1 MVETTLRPWG
11 RAWDCLG
18 VLIPSHGKD
27 GGTKITRSTRVVYC
41 IMFDLYLSAHSP
53 HTFTF
58 FFKQWTSLPLL
69 LGQTLLCLQQ
79 QRKQFCSQELP
90 ICGGNK
96 KINDKLINRMC
107 GKRYKVKI
115 MPREIIAGLI
125 FYKISQCRNEARAGM
140 GSPKCFKAK
149 DSKIWLISSHWLNSN
164 STLPNPMKPHRYK
177 DRSMRT

>member
-1 MVETTLRPWG
+1 MRKGLGLPGGPNSQPWKG
-11 RAWDCLG
+11 WRDQNYTEHTGCILHHVWP
-18 VLIPSHGKD
+18 VLICPFPSY
-27 GGTKITRSTRVVYC
+27 IY
-41 IMFDLYLSAHSP
+41 
-53 HTFTF
+53 F